1 MGHFPSVD
9 RNFSACGGGGEVQ
22 ENRVGE
28 SLLQTAQLQRR
39 STIVEDNLFSHCI
52 SVEGDGGRF
61 LSENKGAGKDGKE
74 ELDVKS
80 THDNKD
86 LKNG

>member
-1 MGHFPSVD
+1 
-9 RNFSACGGGGEVQ
+9 
-22 ENRVGE
+22 
-28 SLLQTAQLQRR
+28 
-39 STIVEDNLFSHCI
+39 
-52 SVEGDGGRF
+52 VEGDGGRF